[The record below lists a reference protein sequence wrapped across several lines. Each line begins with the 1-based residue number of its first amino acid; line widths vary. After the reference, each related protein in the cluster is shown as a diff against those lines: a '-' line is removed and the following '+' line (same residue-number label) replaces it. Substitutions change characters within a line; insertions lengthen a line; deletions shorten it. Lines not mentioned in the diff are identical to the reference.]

1 MTKNKVALL
10 GKKSLKVYLILVAL
24 FVLIFGGITL
34 LGFFIARV
42 G

>member
-24 FVLIFGGITL
+24 FVLIFGGLTL